1 MSELEEDFAKVLLL
15 KEGRI
20 KELEKRLAEKD
31 EEIQELRRKLH
42 KCQSVLPAPS
52 SHMGPRTTRAQ
63 GISAEPQTYRSFH
76 DLRQAFRKFTKSE
89 RSKDLIKEAILDNDF
104 MKNLELSQIQEIVDC
119 MYPVE
124 YGKDSC
130 IIKEGDVGS
139 LVYVME
145 GRDRDASSRDILIW
159 VFGSYQVAPGLK
171 CIPGNRSSF
180 SFVCWETVSKEVNLF
195 LDTVAGRLHGAALR
209 GILMSTQNPFTWGK
223 GCYFTREDGS

>member
-1 MSELEEDFAKVLLL
+1 MSELEEDFAKILML
-15 KEGRI
+15 KEERI
-20 KELEKRLAEKD
+20 KELEKRLSEKE
-31 EEIQELRRKLH
+31 EEIQELKRKLH
-42 KCQSVLPAPS
+42 KCQSVLPVPS
-52 SHMGPRTTRAQ
+52 THIGPRTTRAQ

-145 GRDRDASSRDILIW
+145 GMLCNLVPLTFKYSFHLI
-159 VFGSYQVAPGLK
+159 SL
-171 CIPGNRSSF
+171 CTDGNALHGMVPFLSF
-180 SFVCWETVSKEVNLF
+180 SLSLSLSLF
-195 LDTVAGRLHGAALR
+195 FG
-209 GILMSTQNPFTWGK
+209 
-223 GCYFTREDGS
+223 